1 MTVVVH
7 APSSPETVA
16 QRRLMAVVWA
26 LAFALA
32 VVATFVGRSVWFKW
46 GVQAPVGLVALVS
59 AASWFISRYRDTK
72 AFENDARARTG
83 ST

>member
-7 APSSPETVA
+7 APSSTETVA
-16 QRRLMAVVWA
+16 LRRLMAVVWA

-32 VVATFVGRSVWFKW
+32 VVATFVGRPVWFKW